1 MRILQQ
7 DRILLRGEAPETV
20 CVRQQNKLYLTFHQ
34 NGGEYIPTTVERLS
48 FHSLIFL
55 FLGGLRCQGVS
66 GFGACVW
73 HLCYWRATWQLR
85 SRPSLSLCEYWA
97 VLLRRGGVIQCPAAD
112 RCGVVGD
119 ICSSTAKSP
128 HHMVLFMHNLL
139 HIPAMWKKKP
149 RYTQTLS
156 KWQQRKYN
164 YRKHIHHQP
173 CLEPT
178 VACAACEP
186 ELVDGPLV
194 GPFLSMIAAEP
205 WSPHGTFNHRVFLT
219 LSESHWGVQTVSWY
233 PCGHWTGR
241 QRQLSMLC
249 AQVEA
254 QPSEAVELVFT
265 VGLWGGWQHF
275 WFAG

>member
-7 DRILLRGEAPETV
+7 DRILLCGEAPETV

-48 FHSLIFL
+48 FHSLISL

-85 SRPSLSLCEYWA
+85 SRPSLSLCEYRA

-139 HIPAMWKKKP
+139 HIPAMWKKSPDTHKLCP
-149 RYTQTLS
+149 NDNRGNTITGNTFTTNHALS
-156 KWQQRKYN
+156 PQW
-164 YRKHIHHQP
+164 
-173 CLEPT
+173 
-178 VACAACEP
+178 
-186 ELVDGPLV
+186 LVLH
-194 GPFLSMIAAEP
+194 ANQN
-205 WSPHGTFNHRVFLT
+205 W
-219 LSESHWGVQTVSWY
+219 
-233 PCGHWTGR
+233 
-241 QRQLSMLC
+241 
-249 AQVEA
+249 
-254 QPSEAVELVFT
+254 
-265 VGLWGGWQHF
+265 
-275 WFAG
+275 